1 MPNQITSPRH
11 NDEPQAS
18 QRKNA
23 LAHSATDTTA
33 HTPTQIT
40 MPANNIMVNHY
51 EITDLLENLKSVEKG
66 VSHALTALRL
76 AKKTDNITHLQS
88 LIEVVTDSLGS
99 QLAVMQW
106 ELDRLATQAQQGGGH
121 VN

>member
-1 MPNQITSPRH
+1 MPTNKITLPAG
-11 NDEPQAS
+11 NTQTS

-51 EITDLLENLKSVEKG
+51 EITDLLENLKSVENG

-88 LIEVVTDSLGS
+88 LIEVATDSLGS

-106 ELDRLATQAQQGGGH
+106 ELDRLATQAQQGGRA
-121 VN
+121 

>member
-1 MPNQITSPRH
+1 MPKITMPAGNTQTFH
-11 NDEPQAS
+11 D
-18 QRKNA
+18 
-23 LAHSATDTTA
+23 
-33 HTPTQIT
+33 TPTQINT
-40 MPANNIMVNHY
+40 PADNIAVSHY

-76 AKKTDNITHLQS
+76 AKKTDNATHLQS

-121 VN
+121 DN

>member
-1 MPNQITSPRH
+1 MPTNKITLPAGNTQTFH
-11 NDEPQAS
+11 D
-18 QRKNA
+18 
-23 LAHSATDTTA
+23 
-33 HTPTQIT
+33 TPTQIT
-40 MPANNIMVNHY
+40 MPADNIAVSHY

-76 AKKTDNITHLQS
+76 AKKTDNATHLQS

-121 VN
+121 DH